1 MFTIFDD
8 ELDALARRSV
18 TQQREFHGG
27 QWSRERLPAHQLQNL
42 REGLRYVRSRSPF
55 YAERL
60 AGLAESRIDRLE
72 AADFARAVPFTTK
85 QDLRD
90 RRHDLLSK
98 PVSES
103 WVFYE
108 TTGTTGP
115 TTPCPR
121 DNTDSIVN
129 NAALTVAYQEIFDKH
144 GDDHVVA
151 VLGPTELHS
160 TGDTFGDVC
169 RNLGHAVVK
178 MWPHSP
184 VVGFDRALQMLRELH
199 VTAIFCTPGMAM
211 TLAKEARKAGLD
223 PATDF
228 DLRLLMFVGE
238 LVTPKLLDNLG
249 AVWNAEAYSCMYASQ
264 EASILGVAHA
274 DGRLRTVPL
283 NVYYEVIDPD
293 TGAVVDPDAQ
303 QVREGELVITHLYQG
318 AKPLVR
324 YRTGDLVRLEPTG
337 PAESYPSEILTP
349 LGRVR
354 DRIDLNGRAV
364 TAYEL
369 EDFVLSRVQG
379 CRDYHITIDRVSGV
393 DVLAVDLEMPAP
405 DEEIHKEIHEALIAA
420 TADNWGCP
428 VSVRTTQLGAITTT
442 GAMVSWKAARVRD
455 LRTAVDAEHE
465 AAMAIARKRDAR

>member
-18 TQQREFHGG
+18 AQQREFHGG
-27 QWSRERLPAHQLQNL
+27 RWSGERLAAHQWRSL
-42 REGLRYVRSRSPF
+42 RETLRYTRGRSPF

-60 AGLAESRIDRLE
+60 AGLTEPGIDGLD
-72 AADFARAVPFTTK
+72 AAGFARTVPFTTK

-90 RRHDLLSK
+90 GRYDLLSK
-98 PVSES
+98 PVSDS

-115 TTPCPR
+115 ATPCPR

-129 NAALTVAYQEIFDKH
+129 NAALTVAYREVFDEH

-184 VVGFDRALQMLRELH
+184 VVGFDRALQMLRELR
-199 VTAIFCTPGMAM
+199 VTAVFCTPGMAM
-211 TLAKEARKAGLD
+211 TLAKEARRAGLD
-223 PATDF
+223 PAADF

-238 LVTPKLLDNLG
+238 LVTPQLLKNLG
-249 AVWNAEAYSCMYASQ
+249 ALWNAQAYSCMYASQ
-264 EASILGVAHA
+264 EASILGLAHV
-274 DGRLRTVPL
+274 DGRLRTVPQ
-283 NVYYEVIDPD
+283 NVFYE
-293 TGAVVDPDAQ
+293 VVDPDSGQPVEPDAR
-303 QVREGELVITHLYQG
+303 QVREGELVITHLYRG

-324 YRTGDLVRLEPTG
+324 YRTGDLVRLEPAG
-337 PAESYPSEILTP
+337 PGESYPSEILTP
-349 LGRVR
+349 MGRVR
-354 DRIDLNGRAV
+354 DRIDLNGRTV

-369 EDFVLSRVQG
+369 EDFVLSRVRG
-379 CRDYHITIDRVSGV
+379 CRDYHITIDRESGV
-393 DVLAVDLEMPAP
+393 DVLTVDLELDAP
-405 DEEIHKEIHEALIAA
+405 DEEAHAALVASAA
-420 TADNWGCP
+420 DAWGCP
-428 VSVRTTQLGAITTT
+428 VTVRTARLGAITTT
-442 GAMVSWKAARVRD
+442 GAMVSWKAARVQD
-455 LRTAVDAEHE
+455 LRSAVDAERE
-465 AAMAIARKRDAR
+465 AALAIARERDAR

>member
-8 ELDALARRSV
+8 KLDAFARRCV
-18 TQQREFHGG
+18 AQQREFHAG
-27 QWSRERLPAHQLQNL
+27 QWTQERLLAHQWQNL
-42 REGLRYVRSRSPF
+42 RQSLRYARGHSPF

-60 AGLAESRIDRLE
+60 AGLTEPTIDRLE
-72 AADFARAVPFTTK
+72 AAEFARTVPFTTK

-90 RRHDLLSK
+90 RRYDLLSK

-115 TTPCPR
+115 ATPCPR

-129 NAALTVAYQEIFDKH
+129 NAALTVAYREIFEKH

-178 MWPHSP
+178 MWPYSP
-184 VVGFDRALQMLRELH
+184 VVGFDRALQMLRELDA
-199 VTAIFCTPGMAM
+199 TAVFCTPGMAM
-211 TLAKEARKAGLD
+211 SLAKEAQKAGLD
-223 PATDF
+223 PAADF
-228 DLRLLMFVGE
+228 SLRLLMFVGE
-238 LVTPKLLDNLG
+238 LVTPKLLENLG
-249 AVWNAEAYSCMYASQ
+249 TIWNAEAYSCMYASQ
-264 EASILGVAHA
+264 EASILGAAQA
-274 DGRLRTVPL
+274 DGRVHTVPL
-283 NVYYEVIDPD
+283 NVYYEVIDPES
-293 TGAVVDPDAQ
+293 AQRVAPDEH

-324 YRTGDLVRLEPTG
+324 YRTGDLVRLEPAG
-337 PAESYPSEILTP
+337 PEEAHPSETLTP

-364 TAYEL
+364 TAYLL
-369 EDFVLSRVQG
+369 EDFVLSRVPG
-379 CRDYHITIDRVSGV
+379 CHNYHITIDRESGA
-393 DVLAVDLEMPAP
+393 DVLAVDLEMP
-405 DEEIHKEIHEALIAA
+405 
-420 TADNWGCP
+420 TADQSSLKTLVESAAAALGCRMT
-428 VSVRTTQLGAITTT
+428 VRTTALDAITTT
-442 GAMVSWKAARVRD
+442 GAMVSWKAARIRD
-455 LRTAVDAEHE
+455 LRTAGDDERE
-465 AAMAIARKRDAR
+465 TAMAIARKRDAR

>member
-18 TQQREFHGG
+18 AQQQEFHAGSWDG
-27 QWSRERLPAHQLQNL
+27 ERLSAHQFENL
-42 REGLRYVRSRSPF
+42 RESLRYVRKRSPF
-55 YAERL
+55 YAGRL
-60 AGLAESRIDRLE
+60 AGLTDAEIEGLD
-72 AADFARAVPFTTK
+72 AAEFARTVPFTTK

-90 RRHDLLSK
+90 QRYDMLSR

-115 TTPCPR
+115 ATPCPR

-129 NAALTVAYQEIFDKH
+129 NAALTVAYRDIFEQH
-144 GDDHVVA
+144 GDHHVVA

-184 VVGFDRALQMLRELH
+184 VVGFERALHMLRELR
-199 VTAIFCTPGMAM
+199 VTAVFCTPGMAM
-211 TLAKEARKAGLD
+211 SLAKEARKAGLD
-223 PATDF
+223 PAADF

-238 LVTPKLLDNLG
+238 LVTPKLLENLG
-249 AVWNAEAYSCMYASQ
+249 GIWNARAYSCMYASQ
-264 EASILGVAHA
+264 ESSIVGTAHA

-283 NVYYEVIDPD
+283 NVYYEVIDPG
-293 TGAVVDPDAQ
+293 TGELVAPDARR
-303 QVREGELVITHLYQG
+303 VRTGELVITHLYQG

-324 YRTGDLVRLEPTG
+324 YRTGDLVRLEPAG
-337 PAESYPSEILTP
+337 DDGSPAQVLTP

-354 DRIDLNGRAV
+354 DRIDLNGRTV

-369 EDFVLSRVQG
+369 EDLVLSRAPG
-379 CRDYHITIDRVSGV
+379 CRDYHITIDREADV
-393 DVLAVDLEMPAP
+393 DVLAVDLDMP
-405 DEEIHKEIHEALIAA
+405 DTAA
-420 TADNWGCP
+420 AQGAHASLVAAAADAWDCP
-428 VSVRTTQLGAITTT
+428 LTVRHTELGAITTT

-455 LRTAVDAEHE
+455 LRTASDPEHE
-465 AAMAIARKRDAR
+465 AALAIARRRDAR

>member
-8 ELDALARRSV
+8 ELDALARRSIA
-18 TQQREFHGG
+18 QQQAFHDG
-27 QWSRERLPAHQLQNL
+27 QWDGGRLSAHQWENL
-42 REGLRYVRSRSPF
+42 RESLRYVRKRSPF

-60 AGLAESRIDRLE
+60 ANFTDAEIDRLD
-72 AADFARAVPFTTK
+72 AAEFARTVPFTTK
-85 QDLRD
+85 QDLREHRYD
-90 RRHDLLSK
+90 MLSR

-115 TTPCPR
+115 ATPCPR

-129 NAALTVAYQEIFDKH
+129 NAALTVAYREIFAKH
-144 GDDHVVA
+144 GGNQVVA

-184 VVGFDRALQMLRELH
+184 VVGYERALHMLRELH
-199 VTAIFCTPGMAM
+199 VTAVFCTPGMAM
-211 TLAKEARKAGLD
+211 SLAKEARKAGLD

-228 DLRLLMFVGE
+228 GLRLLMFVGE
-238 LVTPKLLDNLG
+238 LVTPKLLENLG
-249 AVWNAEAYSCMYASQ
+249 AIWNAEAYSCMYASQ
-264 EASILGVAHA
+264 EASIVGTAHT

-293 TGAVVDPDAQ
+293 SGKLLAPDTHPE
-303 QVREGELVITHLYQG
+303 REGELVITHLYQG

-324 YRTGDLVRLEPTG
+324 YRTGDLVRLEPAG
-337 PAESYPSEILTP
+337 DGDSYPSQILTP

-354 DRIDLNGRAV
+354 DRIDLNGRTV

-369 EDFVLSRVQG
+369 EDFVLSRVPG
-379 CRDYHITIDRVSGV
+379 CRDYHITIDREADV
-393 DVLAVDLEMPAP
+393 DVLAVDLEMPDANAAQGA
-405 DEEIHKEIHEALIAA
+405 HESLVAA
-420 TADNWGCP
+420 AADAWGCP
-428 VSVRTTQLGAITTT
+428 MTVRLTSLGAITTT

-455 LRTAVDAEHE
+455 LRTATDAEHKV
-465 AAMAIARKRDAR
+465 AMAIARRREAR